1 LGRIGRKKGVPRGHA
16 LHHKNA
22 VLTLVDRKS
31 GYTATTDIMIARDT
45 REYATARKASL
56 DGAGGARSVGKQ
68 TGKMVVSR
76 ENFLG
81 VSEKKALPKK
91 RDDDGA
97 SMRPRLER
105 EEPAPKNWWRPALC

>member
-1 LGRIGRKKGVPRGHA
+1 
-16 LHHKNA
+16 
-22 VLTLVDRKS
+22 
-31 GYTATTDIMIARDT
+31 
-45 REYATARKASL
+45 
-56 DGAGGARSVGKQ
+56 
-68 TGKMVVSR
+68 
-76 ENFLG
+76 